1 MFNSVN
7 VRSLAAKT
15 IALVTVS
22 LFAGSALASGG
33 GGGGGFSGSGGSF
46 GNRAPAPRVVD
57 EAYEYGKAVYL
68 GRSPGAQK
76 IDYCVVVDGEA
87 KKVKRTN
94 LKPYKGVTRQE
105 LANALYNCDNSEQLA
120 LRSVSQ
126 EEVPFVLYYLDKRF
140 RLNLSDS

>member
-7 VRSLAAKT
+7 VRSFAAKS

-22 LFAGSALASGG
+22 LFASSIWASGG
-33 GGGGGFSGSGGSF
+33 GGGGGFSGGGNF
-46 GNRAPAPRVVD
+46 GGAAPTPRVVD

-68 GRSPGAQK
+68 GRSPGAEQIK
-76 IDYCVVVDGEA
+76 YCVVVDGEA
-87 KKVKRTN
+87 KKVKRST

-105 LANALYNCDNSEQLA
+105 LANALYNCEAADQLA

-126 EEVPFVLYYLDKRF
+126 EEVPFVLYYLNKRC
-140 RLNLSDS
+140 LNLSDS